1 MGNRFKHRE
10 EQASEPTQSELWSAW
25 EPHSLLLSNT
35 FTKTLGLERKT
46 DVYNWLYELGIQP
59 DRYLIRKSEQYGV
72 HIEIR
77 FLEKADLAWIQ
88 MSGHAD
94 EDKLL

>member
-1 MGNRFKHRE
+1 MAKPQFPDP
-10 EQASEPTQSELWSAW
+10 EPTQSELWRAW
-25 EPHSLLLSNT
+25 ADNSLTLSMA
-35 FTKTLGLERKT
+35 FTKQQGLERKT

-59 DRYLIRKSEQYGV
+59 DRYLIRKSDAYGV

-77 FLEKADLAWIQ
+77 FQEKADLSWIK

-94 EDKLL
+94 LIRD

>member
-1 MGNRFKHRE
+1 MGKPPE
-10 EQASEPTQSELWSAW
+10 PQPEPTQSELWRAW
-25 EPHSLLLSNT
+25 ADNSIVLSEA
-35 FTKTLGLERKT
+35 FTRKTGLERKT

-59 DRYLIRKSEQYGV
+59 DRYLIRKSSVWGK

-77 FLEKADLAWIQ
+77 FLERADMAWIK

-94 EDKLL
+94 ES

>member
-10 EQASEPTQSELWSAW
+10 EQASEPTQSELWRQWS
-25 EPHSLLLSNT
+25 ERSLILDNT
-35 FTKTLGLERKT
+35 FTRDRGLERKS

-59 DRYLIRKSEQYGV
+59 DRYLIRKSKLWGT

-77 FLEKADLAWIQ
+77 FMEKADMAWIK
-88 MSGHAD
+88 MSGFA
-94 EDKLL
+94 ED

>member
-1 MGNRFKHRE
+1 MVKPSE
-10 EQASEPTQSELWSAW
+10 PQPEPTQSELWRAW
-25 EPHSLLLSNT
+25 ADNSLPLSDKFCT
-35 FTKTLGLERKT
+35 ERGLERRT

-59 DRYLIRKSEQYGV
+59 DRYLIRKSKLWGT

-77 FLEKADLAWIQ
+77 FLEKADLSWIR

-94 EDKLL
+94 QS

>member
-10 EQASEPTQSELWSAW
+10 EPDSEPTQSELWSAW
-25 EPHSLLLSNT
+25 ETNSLTLSNT
-35 FTKTLGLERKT
+35 FTKTHGLERKT

-59 DRYLIRKSEQYGV
+59 DRYLIRKSSEYGV

-77 FLEKADLAWIQ
+77 FRDKADLAWIR
-88 MSGHAD
+88 MSGFAD
-94 EDKLL
+94 EL

>member
-25 EPHSLLLSNT
+25 EPHSLTLSNT
-35 FTKTLGLERKT
+35 FTRDHGLERRT
-46 DVYNWLYELGIQP
+46 DVYNWLWELGIQP
-59 DRYLIRKSEQYGV
+59 DRYLIRKSTQYGI

-77 FLEKADLAWIQ
+77 FRDRADLAWIK
-88 MSGHAD
+88 MSGFA
-94 EDKLL
+94 ED

>member
-10 EQASEPTQSELWSAW
+10 EQASEPTQSELWRQWSDN
-25 EPHSLLLSNT
+25 SLPLSDK
-35 FTKTLGLERKT
+35 FCRDHGLERKT

-59 DRYLIRKSEQYGV
+59 DRYLIRKSKLWGT

-77 FLEKADLAWIQ
+77 FREKADMAWIK
-88 MSGHAD
+88 MSGFA
-94 EDKLL
+94 ED

>member
-10 EQASEPTQSELWSAW
+10 EPASEPTQSELWRAWADNSLPLSAKFCK
-25 EPHSLLLSNT
+25 ER
-35 FTKTLGLERKT
+35 GLERKT

-77 FLEKADLAWIQ
+77 FLEKADLAWIK

>member
-35 FTKTLGLERKT
+35 FTREQGLERKT

-59 DRYLIRKSEQYGV
+59 DRYLIRKSEQYGK

-77 FLEKADLAWIQ
+77 FRTPEDLAWIK
-88 MSGHAD
+88 MSGFA
-94 EDKLL
+94 ED

>member
-10 EQASEPTQSELWSAW
+10 EQAREPTQSELWSAW

-59 DRYLIRKSEQYGV
+59 DRYLIRKSEQYSI

-77 FLEKADLAWIQ
+77 FRDKADLAWIK
-88 MSGHAD
+88 MSGFA
-94 EDKLL
+94 ED